1 MGDSNLPA
9 YLSFRRRRRLGT
21 SVPYRLYMMTICPAV
36 RILDRDF
43 VCPRHRI
50 AGLQPDRRER
60 ISGITCASRP
70 GRLVL
75 VGFPSYSSG
84 RGQSRDPEEYAH
96 LCRTPCDGHVRL
108 VVFGGPAMAR
118 HCIFF
123 QNRRERMF
131 ETKRASAF
139 PPAHRGPRP
148 HCDFRICQVS
158 RFVRWIRSSDPLL
171 SPDPKAGER
180 SAAVSLMAFFFDPA
194 DRTAPPGLPDPLCR
208 FRFLLSGYAPA
219 GMPAWKRWA

>member
-1 MGDSNLPA
+1 
-9 YLSFRRRRRLGT
+9 
-21 SVPYRLYMMTICPAV
+21 MTICSAD

-43 VCPRHRI
+43 VRPRHRI

-180 SAAVSLMAFFFDPA
+180 SAAVSLMAFFFLIR
-194 DRTAPPGLPDPLCR
+194 RTGPRRPVFRIRYVVFVFSYRVMRRQACRPGN
-208 FRFLLSGYAPA
+208 A
-219 GMPAWKRWA
+219 GRRRRGRGGTAGRPRRGPYPR